1 MQERSLAHNL
11 NIESML
17 IHPRT
22 WGVETIKKMRTI
34 KFIRLFFKM
43 LGTPAWYQGI
53 DHPTFWQRITW
64 RTTVAGMFSA

>member
-1 MQERSLAHNL
+1 MNTVRFLR
-11 NIESML
+11 I
-17 IHPRT
+17 
-22 WGVETIKKMRTI
+22 
-34 KFIRLFFKM
+34 FFAY